1 MLKAFTNAEK
11 SPDTGSLR
19 VNGVL
24 IDDDAIAAE
33 TASHPDEA
41 DPGFAARRALV
52 LRELLTQQARA
63 KGLLDDG
70 AAIDDATIDRL
81 LDMECPMPEPTEAE
95 CRRYYS
101 ANASK
106 FRSPDIVHARHI
118 LFALT
123 EGVAMSRL
131 RARAEEVRR
140 DLARHPDKFD
150 ALARSLSNCPS
161 GKVGGNLGQL
171 TRGESVIEFD
181 KALFD
186 TRQTGLLPGLV
197 RTRHGFHIVLIERR
211 LDGAELPFEAVSQ
224 RIEQYLR
231 DYVSHKA
238 IQQYLT
244 LLVSRAKVQGV
255 SLDVPHGP
263 LLQ

>member
-1 MLKAFTNAEK
+1 MISASTAEK
-11 SPDTGSLR
+11 APDNGPLR

-24 IDDDAIAAE
+24 IEDSAIAAE
-33 TASHPDEA
+33 TALHPQES

-63 KGLLDDG
+63 RGLLDN
-70 AAIDDATIDRL
+70 AASLDDDTIDRL
-81 LDMECPMPEPTEAE
+81 LAMECPMPEPSDAE
-95 CRRYYS
+95 CRRYHR
-101 ANASK
+101 ANAAK

-123 EGVAMSRL
+123 EGVSLSRL
-131 RARAEEVRR
+131 RARAEQVRR
-140 DLARHPDKFD
+140 DLAQHPDKFSEV
-150 ALARSLSNCPS
+150 ARDLSNCPS
-161 GKVGGNLGQL
+161 GQAGGNLGQL
-171 TRGESVIEFD
+171 TRSESVAEFD

-186 TRQTGLLPGLV
+186 TKQIGLLPELV

-211 LDGAELPFEAVSQ
+211 IDGAELPFDAVHKK
-224 RIEQYLR
+224 IERYLR
-231 DYVSHKA
+231 DCVSHKA

-244 LLVSRAKVQGV
+244 LLVSNADLQGITLKVV
-255 SLDVPHGP
+255 HEP